1 MGCHWYDIVQVEEYG
16 ILISNKMIKKAHDKP
31 GATLTKYKYHEPLDS
46 DTIEWMASR
55 VKEFSGYGFG
65 FYNVGNAF
73 TFVSQRKKLRVGLGC
88 SLQGPD
94 EPLPEDEKFYFHI
107 NPEITP
113 RDNGEKVRQDLIHL
127 AQKLTPNINELSFQP
142 GYYVFSRNH
151 SCLDISNIELYSQ
164 KACNAPDSEKTLST
178 DDKGAC
184 KARKLTTNHSPGS
197 SIDCKI
203 SGNTQSSFEA
213 EDDATFIVGHDKT
226 HITTKRAV
234 LAATNPVLQRMLY
247 GVGLIKVDPAVPIV
261 WSEFDTEVVQAV
273 FETLQNKKD
282 SILVPSSK
290 VSAAKDFLDFIGE
303 TGQIDV
309 CRSDIGFE
317 EVNEDMEFSVRSYYI
332 GDDSEVRRFYDENYY
347 NENRINF
354 PTYYDVDESEEI
366 FGLGNLRLYK

>member
-1 MGCHWYDIVQVEEYG
+1 MGCDWYDIGHVEQYG

-55 VKEFSGYGFG
+55 VKEFSGYGF
-65 FYNVGNAF
+65 YNVGNAF
-73 TFVSQRKKLRVGLGC
+73 TFVSQRKKLREFSCEVP
-88 SLQGPD
+88 GPYEID
-94 EPLPEDEKFYFHI
+94 YGEVKFYFQI

-142 GYYVFSRNH
+142 GYYTFSKIH
-151 SCLDISNIELYSQ
+151 EYLEISNIELYSQ
-164 KACNAPDSEKTLST
+164 KACDAPDSEKTSSP

-203 SGNTQSSFEA
+203 SGTTQSSFEA

-290 VSAAKDFLDFIGE
+290 VSAAKVFLDFIGE

-317 EVNEDMEFSVRSYYI
+317 EVEDMAFSVTSYYD
-332 GDDSEVRRFYDENYY
+332 GDD
-347 NENRINF
+347 
-354 PTYYDVDESEEI
+354 DV
-366 FGLGNLRLYK
+366 FGLEC